1 MPELARGE
9 WLNTDQPLTQDT
21 LRGHVALIDFW
32 DYTCVH
38 CIRTLPYLTTWHERY
53 AGKGLTVI
61 GVHAPEFSF
70 ARSRAEI
77 EAAIHEFGIPYPVLL
92 DNEYQTWMRFAN
104 RAWPTK
110 YLIDGDGYIRYKAQG
125 EGHYHETER
134 AIQALL
140 RLHDPHVELPD
151 LLPPLRPE
159 DAAGAVCYRPT
170 PELYAGYERGSLGNR
185 EGYAAANPL
194 VYRMP
199 HPDDRAEMH
208 FYADGIWRAQAES
221 FAFAGQDGGRI
232 MLPYRAASVNAVLS
246 PSSDPVEVMLHLRR
260 TEVSPVIE
268 VRQDGKPL
276 TPANAGGDIDYDDG
290 GISVIC
296 VERPRM
302 YELVRNPQFEAH
314 ELELIFHAHG
324 LALYAF
330 TFTSCAAPS
339 DGPDTYR
346 VE

>member
-21 LRGHVALIDFW
+21 LRGRVALIDFW
-32 DYTCVH
+32 DYTCVN

-140 RLHDPHVELPD
+140 RLRDPHVELPD

-330 TFTSCAAPS
+330 TFTSCAAPAA
-339 DGPDTYR
+339 GPDTYR